1 VSVDVLLIYDDF
13 ALQMR
18 GWIPDFKILYLHYK
32 IDKMKFFYKI
42 LLLIG
47 LSINII
53 SCKKGDSP
61 MVKNEGFSTSDLD
74 SIAANY
80 YEEYLKLYPLEATSQ
95 GDERY
100 NDLLPNNLS
109 QDFIKKEIAFY
120 NSVQN
125 QLKSID
131 YNSLDNDQKV
141 VFDVL
146 EYTLIDKQERY
157 AYHPEYIPFTQFDG
171 LPLTFP
177 MLGSGSGIQ
186 PFKTEKDYDNWL
198 KRVDEFPL
206 WMDSAIENFR
216 LGIKNNVVLPKSLV
230 LKMIPQMK
238 ADEITT
244 FEIDKNIFYGPI
256 KNLPKDFKP
265 VIANK
270 YTKLYQ
276 DAIKNKLIPAYLKMA
291 DFLEKEYLPK
301 ARTTDG
307 YGALPNGNNIYAYYV
322 KSWTTTNKTP
332 EEIHKTGLSE
342 VERLRNDMEK
352 VKAQVGFKGSLEEFL
367 NYVKTDPKAM
377 PYKTSAEVLAG
388 FQSILDKITPKLKT
402 MFNVTPKT
410 PFEIR
415 QTEKYRE
422 ASASAEYIQGSADG
436 KRPGIFYIPIPD
448 PAKFNVTSGMES
460 LFLHEA
466 IPGHHYQVSLQQEN
480 TKLPKFMRFG
490 WIGAYGEGWAL
501 YCESLGSEFGLY
513 TDPYQKM
520 GSLSDEML
528 RAVRLVID
536 TGIHTGQMSREEAIK
551 YFLSNV
557 AYDEAGATAEV
568 ERYMALPGQAL
579 SYKTGAMKI
588 RELRNKYQKEQGKKF
603 NLASFH
609 DEVLSQGCLP
619 LEVLERKMEL
629 WAKK

>member
-1 VSVDVLLIYDDF
+1 MTHLC
-13 ALQMR
+13 
-18 GWIPDFKILYLHYK
+18 KIICVTILAYC
-32 IDKMKFFYKI
+32 FF
-42 LLLIG
+42 
-47 LSINII
+47 
-53 SCKKGDSP
+53 SCKKDDSP
-61 MVKNEGFSTSDLD
+61 VMITTISSATSELD
-74 SIAANY
+74 SIASNY
-80 YEEYLKLYPLEATSQ
+80 YEEYLKFYPLEATSQ
-95 GDERY
+95 GDDRY
-100 NDLLPNNLS
+100 NDMLPDNLS

-120 NSVQN
+120 NSVHN
-125 QLKSID
+125 RLKSID
-131 YNSLDNDQKV
+131 YNNLDDDHKV
-141 VFDVL
+141 VYDVL
-146 EYTLIDKQERY
+146 EYTLVDKQERY

-177 MLGSGSGIQ
+177 MLGSGTGIQ
-186 PFKTEKDYDNWL
+186 PFKTEKDYENWL
-198 KRVDEFPL
+198 KRIDEFPI

-216 LGIKNNVVLPKSLV
+216 LGIKNNTVLPKSLV

-238 ADEITT
+238 AEEITT

-265 VIANK
+265 VTANK
-270 YTKLYQ
+270 YAKLYQ
-276 DAIKNKLIPAYLKMA
+276 DAIKNKLISAYLKMA

-307 YGALPNGNNIYAYYV
+307 YDALPNGNNVYAYYV
-322 KSWTTTNKTP
+322 KSWTTTDKTP
-332 EEIHKTGLSE
+332 DEIHKTGLEE
-342 VERLRNDMEK
+342 VARIRKEMEQ
-352 VKAQVGFKGSLEEFL
+352 VKAQVEFQGSLEEFL

-436 KRPGIFYIPIPD
+436 KRPGIFYMPIPD
-448 PAKFNVTSGMES
+448 PTKFNVTSGMES

-466 IPGHHYQVSLQQEN
+466 IPGHHYQISLQQEN
-480 TKLPKFMRFG
+480 TRLPKFMRFG

-557 AYDEAGATAEV
+557 AYDEASAIAEV

-588 RELRNKYQKEQGKKF
+588 RELRNKYQNEQGKKF

-619 LEVLERKMEL
+619 LEVLERKMNL
-629 WAKK
+629 WSKGVKQ

>member
-1 VSVDVLLIYDDF
+1 MKSFYQILLFSTLLI
-13 ALQMR
+13 
-18 GWIPDFKILYLHYK
+18 I
-32 IDKMKFFYKI
+32 
-42 LLLIG
+42 
-47 LSINII
+47 S

-61 MVKNEGFSTSDLD
+61 MMKVTVSGSSDLD
-74 SIAANY
+74 SIASKY
-80 YEEYLKLYPLEATSQ
+80 YEGYLKFYPFEATSQ

-100 NDLLPNNLS
+100 NDLLPNNLTN
-109 QDFIKKEIAFY
+109 DFIKNEIAFY
-120 NSVQN
+120 DSVQN
-125 QLKSID
+125 QLKSVD
-131 YNSLDNDQKV
+131 YNSLDNSQKV

-157 AYHPEYIPFTQFDG
+157 AYHPEYIPFTQFGG
-171 LPLTFP
+171 LPLDFP
-177 MLGSGSGIQ
+177 MLGSGTGIQ

-198 KRVDEFPL
+198 KRIELFPV

-216 LGIKNNVVLPKSLV
+216 AGMKNNVVLPKSLV
-230 LKMIPQMK
+230 IKMIPQMK
-238 ADEITT
+238 AQEITT
-244 FEIDKNIFYGPI
+244 FDVEKNIFYGPI
-256 KNLPKDFKP
+256 KNLPKGFKP
-265 VIANK
+265 VTANK
-270 YTKLYQ
+270 YAKLYQ

-291 DFLEKEYLPK
+291 EFLEKEYLPK

-307 YGALPNGNNIYAYYV
+307 YNALPNGANIYNYYV

-342 VERLRNDMEK
+342 VERLRGDMEK
-352 VKAQVGFKGSLEEFL
+352 VKNQVGFKGSLEEFL
-367 NYVKTDPKAM
+367 DYVKTDPKAM
-377 PYKTSAEVLAG
+377 PFKTSKEVLAG

-422 ASASAEYIQGSADG
+422 ASASAEYIQGSPDG
-436 KRPGIFYIPIPD
+436 KRPGIFYTPIPD

-466 IPGHHYQVSLQQEN
+466 IPGHHYQISLQQEN
-480 TKLPKFMRFG
+480 LKLPKFLRFG

-501 YCESLGSEFGLY
+501 YCESLGSELGLY

-536 TGIHTGQMSREEAIK
+536 TGIHTGQMSRDEAIK

-568 ERYMALPGQAL
+568 ERYMAMPGQAL

-588 RELRNKYQKEQGKKF
+588 RELREKYKSELGKKF
-603 NLASFH
+603 NIADFH

-619 LEVLERKMEL
+619 LQVLERKMDL
-629 WAKK
+629 WAKDVK